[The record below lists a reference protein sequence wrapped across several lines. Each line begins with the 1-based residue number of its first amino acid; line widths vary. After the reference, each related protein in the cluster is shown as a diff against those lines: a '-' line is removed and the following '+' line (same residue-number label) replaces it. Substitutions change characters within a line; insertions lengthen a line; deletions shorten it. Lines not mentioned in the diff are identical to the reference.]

1 MLKGSEEAATPL
13 RDISPLKKKK
23 GGKDRLVISNLAQKP
38 ELTLDVLISKK
49 KKDAFKEKRPRPRTL
64 CSYERLRRKIK

>member
-49 KKDAFKEKRPRPRTL
+49 KRMH
-64 CSYERLRRKIK
+64 SRRKDRDRVLCAPMRG